1 VALVGLLNVIKRI
14 KRMYNYI
21 NDCPH
26 CGIQHSQTK
35 GFKKQKR
42 QIACVVLEMLKEC
55 GVKNSF
61 VKCVENKLNGAI
73 ESLIVDVRK
82 ELLPKTAY
90 KEVSKIHASAI
101 IAAIETIA
109 RKNK

>member
-1 VALVGLLNVIKRI
+1 MN
-14 KRMYNYI
+14 NYR

-35 GFKKQKR
+35 SFIKQKR

-101 IAAIETIA
+101 SAAIEIIN